1 MDVVAQC
8 AASLAWAEA
17 SKGVVVLDRDRGRCV
32 KFEVKV
38 LKERLAL
45 KPRLERY
52 YVASRL
58 ASGGDC

>member
-1 MDVVAQC
+1 M
-8 AASLAWAEA
+8 
-17 SKGVVVLDRDRGRCV
+17 LDRDRGRCV